1 MIFHHEYPPSIL
13 IALLLLVQLLILLS
27 GSGNLW
33 VLPPERPTRGAELAG
48 RVELMLAQDRE
59 HWEENLVDE
68 LEKRVILYEEDH
80 PVIAR
85 VIRQIIVTLNNMG
98 L

>member
-1 MIFHHEYPPSIL
+1 MPDEKIKSSVSELKEHLDANDQVPADDKQ
-13 IALLLLVQLLILLS
+13 AL
-27 GSGNLW
+27 
-33 VLPPERPTRGAELAG
+33 EALAA
-48 RVELMLAQDRE
+48 RVELMMAQDRE

-85 VIRQIIVTLNNMG
+85 VIQNIINTLNSMG

>member
-1 MIFHHEYPPSIL
+1 MPKQELKNSISEL
-13 IALLLLVQLLILLS
+13 RSHLDANVHVAPEERDSLESLS
-27 GSGNLW
+27 
-33 VLPPERPTRGAELAG
+33 AQI
-48 RVELMLAQDRE
+48 ELMLAEDRE
-59 HWEENLVDE
+59 HWDETLIDE

-85 VIRQIIVTLNNMG
+85 VIRQIITTLNSIG

>member
-1 MIFHHEYPPSIL
+1 MPDKELQSSISEL
-13 IALLLLVQLLILLS
+13 KAQLEQVGEVAEADRQTL
-27 GSGNLW
+27 
-33 VLPPERPTRGAELAG
+33 AELTG
-48 RVELMLAQDRE
+48 RIELMVAQERE

-68 LEKRVILYEEDH
+68 LERQVILYEEDH

-85 VIRQIIVTLNNMG
+85 VIQQIILTLNNMG

>member
-1 MIFHHEYPPSIL
+1 MPDKELKSSISEL
-13 IALLLLVQLLILLS
+13 KAQLDQVEEVAEADRQTL
-27 GSGNLW
+27 
-33 VLPPERPTRGAELAG
+33 AELTG
-48 RVELMLAQDRE
+48 RIELMVAQERE

-68 LEKRVILYEEDH
+68 LERQVILYEEDH

-85 VIRQIIVTLNNMG
+85 VIQQIILTLNNMG

>member
-1 MIFHHEYPPSIL
+1 MPDKELQSSISEL
-13 IALLLLVQLLILLS
+13 KAQL
-27 GSGNLW
+27 
-33 VLPPERPTRGAELAG
+33 ERAGEVTQADRQTLEELTG
-48 RVELMLAQDRE
+48 RIELMVAQERE

-68 LEKRVILYEEDH
+68 LERQVILYEEDH

-85 VIRQIIVTLNNMG
+85 VIQQIILTLNNMG

>member
-1 MIFHHEYPPSIL
+1 MPKQQLQNSISEL
-13 IALLLLVQLLILLS
+13 RSHLDANMHVVPEERDSLASLS
-27 GSGNLW
+27 
-33 VLPPERPTRGAELAG
+33 AQI
-48 RVELMLAQDRE
+48 ELMLAEDRE
-59 HWEENLVDE
+59 HWDETLIDE

-85 VIRQIIVTLNNMG
+85 VIQQIITTLNSIG

>member
-1 MIFHHEYPPSIL
+1 MPDKELQSSISEL
-13 IALLLLVQLLILLS
+13 KAQLEQAGEVADGDRQTL
-27 GSGNLW
+27 
-33 VLPPERPTRGAELAG
+33 EELTG
-48 RVELMLAQDRE
+48 RIELMVAQERE

-68 LEKRVILYEEDH
+68 LERQVILYEEDH

-85 VIRQIIVTLNNMG
+85 VIQQIILTLNNMG

>member
-1 MIFHHEYPPSIL
+1 MPDKELQSSISEL
-13 IALLLLVQLLILLS
+13 KAQLDQVGEVAEADRQTL
-27 GSGNLW
+27 
-33 VLPPERPTRGAELAG
+33 AELTG
-48 RVELMLAQDRE
+48 RIELMVAQERE

-68 LEKRVILYEEDH
+68 LERQVILYEEDH

-85 VIRQIIVTLNNMG
+85 VIQQIILTLNNMG

>member
-1 MIFHHEYPPSIL
+1 MPKQ
-13 IALLLLVQLLILLS
+13 QLQKAISELRDHLDNMHVAPEERDSLASLS
-27 GSGNLW
+27 
-33 VLPPERPTRGAELAG
+33 AQI
-48 RVELMLAQDRE
+48 ELMLAEGRE
-59 HWEENLVDE
+59 YWDEILIDE

-85 VIRQIIVTLNNMG
+85 VIQQIITTLNSMG

>member
-1 MIFHHEYPPSIL
+1 MPDKELKSSISEL
-13 IALLLLVQLLILLS
+13 KAQLEQVGEVAEVDRQTL
-27 GSGNLW
+27 
-33 VLPPERPTRGAELAG
+33 AELTG
-48 RVELMLAQDRE
+48 RIELMVAQERE

-68 LEKRVILYEEDH
+68 LERQVILYEEDH

-85 VIRQIIVTLNNMG
+85 VIQQIILTLNNMG

>member
-1 MIFHHEYPPSIL
+1 MPDKELKSSISEL
-13 IALLLLVQLLILLS
+13 KAQLDQVGEVAEADRQTL
-27 GSGNLW
+27 
-33 VLPPERPTRGAELAG
+33 AELTG
-48 RVELMLAQDRE
+48 RIELMVAQERE

-68 LEKRVILYEEDH
+68 LERQVILYEEDH

-85 VIRQIIVTLNNMG
+85 VIQQIILTLNNMG

>member
-1 MIFHHEYPPSIL
+1 MPDKELRSSVSELKTHLDQDDQVSDDDRQSLE
-13 IALLLLVQLLILLS
+13 
-27 GSGNLW
+27 
-33 VLPPERPTRGAELAG
+33 ELAG

>member
-1 MIFHHEYPPSIL
+1 MPDKELQSSISEL
-13 IALLLLVQLLILLS
+13 KAQLDQAGEVAEVDRQTL
-27 GSGNLW
+27 
-33 VLPPERPTRGAELAG
+33 AELTG
-48 RVELMLAQDRE
+48 RIELMVAQERE

-68 LEKRVILYEEDH
+68 LERQVILYEEDH

-85 VIRQIIVTLNNMG
+85 VIQQIILTLNNMG

>member
-1 MIFHHEYPPSIL
+1 MPDKELQSSISEL
-13 IALLLLVQLLILLS
+13 KAQLDQV
-27 GSGNLW
+27 GE
-33 VLPPERPTRGAELAG
+33 VAEVDRQTLEELTG
-48 RVELMLAQDRE
+48 RIELMVAQERE

-68 LEKRVILYEEDH
+68 LERQVILYEEDH

-85 VIRQIIVTLNNMG
+85 VIQQIILTLNNMG

>member
-1 MIFHHEYPPSIL
+1 MPDKELQSSISEL
-13 IALLLLVQLLILLS
+13 KAQLDQA
-27 GSGNLW
+27 GE
-33 VLPPERPTRGAELAG
+33 VAEVDRQTLEELTG
-48 RVELMLAQDRE
+48 RIELMVAQERE

-68 LEKRVILYEEDH
+68 LERQVILYEEDH

-85 VIRQIIVTLNNMG
+85 VIQQIILTLNNMG

>member
-1 MIFHHEYPPSIL
+1 MPDKELQSSISEL
-13 IALLLLVQLLILLS
+13 KAQLEQAGEVADGDRQTL
-27 GSGNLW
+27 
-33 VLPPERPTRGAELAG
+33 AELTG
-48 RVELMLAQDRE
+48 RIELMVAQERE

-68 LEKRVILYEEDH
+68 LERQVILYEEDH

-85 VIRQIIVTLNNMG
+85 VIQQIILTLNNMG

>member
-1 MIFHHEYPPSIL
+1 MPDKELQSSISEL
-13 IALLLLVQLLILLS
+13 KAQLEQAGEVADWDRQTL
-27 GSGNLW
+27 
-33 VLPPERPTRGAELAG
+33 AELTG
-48 RVELMLAQDRE
+48 RIELMVAQERE

-68 LEKRVILYEEDH
+68 LERQVILYEEDH

-85 VIRQIIVTLNNMG
+85 VIQQIILTLNNMG